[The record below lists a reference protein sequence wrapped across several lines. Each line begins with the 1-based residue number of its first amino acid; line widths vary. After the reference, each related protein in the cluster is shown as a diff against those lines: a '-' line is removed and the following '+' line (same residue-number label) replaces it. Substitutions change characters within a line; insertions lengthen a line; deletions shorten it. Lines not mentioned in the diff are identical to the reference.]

1 MSYEISDPISDSK
14 NKASRSHRP
23 PGTVTVLDLERP
35 TIRQEWWSITNDRWN
50 ELRAEAVG
58 ENKTKAQTAS
68 ATLRKLKGKPG
79 CSANVIP
86 EEEVDSQEVSAAF
99 EERVATIEGQF
110 YDLDHTVTGLYQ
122 TLEYEFLD
130 VLMDDSGS
138 SVSYSA
144 VNFMNPLSNP
154 TINPSKLPKVY
165 DNRQIRLNTK
175 VDYLPLLC
183 VSSCLCFV
191 SFAALVALTAF
202 RTLEIVSPNSRR
214 RTTYTDQSPHKMSMT
229 LEEAQAPRQP
239 KPVPSGPDN
248 VLEQFNLRD
257 RVVVV
262 TGAAEGIGGAVVDSM
277 AEAGANVALW
287 YRSNDKAIAKAEE
300 LAKKHGNKFKA
311 YQIEIS
317 DPEKVKELVA
327 KVVEDFGRLDVMVA
341 NAGMAISKPILET
354 SVEEY
359 KKQFAV
365 NVDGVFY
372 CAKYAG
378 EQFKKQG
385 KGNLIITSSISAHI
399 VNVPVDQPVYNSTK
413 AAITH
418 LGKSLAR
425 EWRDFAR
432 VNIVSPG
439 FFNTKMGAGESV
451 INEAYRMTPMGRQ
464 GDVREIKALYLYLA
478 SDASS
483 YQTGSDTVIDGGYIL
498 P

>member
-1 MSYEISDPISDSK
+1 
-14 NKASRSHRP
+14 
-23 PGTVTVLDLERP
+23 
-35 TIRQEWWSITNDRWN
+35 
-50 ELRAEAVG
+50 
-58 ENKTKAQTAS
+58 
-68 ATLRKLKGKPG
+68 
-79 CSANVIP
+79 
-86 EEEVDSQEVSAAF
+86 
-99 EERVATIEGQF
+99 
-110 YDLDHTVTGLYQ
+110 
-122 TLEYEFLD
+122 
-130 VLMDDSGS
+130 
-138 SVSYSA
+138 
-144 VNFMNPLSNP
+144 
-154 TINPSKLPKVY
+154 
-165 DNRQIRLNTK
+165 
-175 VDYLPLLC
+175 
-183 VSSCLCFV
+183 
-191 SFAALVALTAF
+191 
-202 RTLEIVSPNSRR
+202 
-214 RTTYTDQSPHKMSMT
+214 MSMT

-248 VLEQFNLRD
+248 VLEQFNLKD

-287 YRSNDKAIAKAEE
+287 YRSNDKAITKAEE

-317 DPEKVKELVA
+317 DPDKVKELVA

-354 SVEEY
+354 TVEEY

>member
-1 MSYEISDPISDSK
+1 
-14 NKASRSHRP
+14 
-23 PGTVTVLDLERP
+23 
-35 TIRQEWWSITNDRWN
+35 
-50 ELRAEAVG
+50 
-58 ENKTKAQTAS
+58 
-68 ATLRKLKGKPG
+68 
-79 CSANVIP
+79 
-86 EEEVDSQEVSAAF
+86 
-99 EERVATIEGQF
+99 
-110 YDLDHTVTGLYQ
+110 
-122 TLEYEFLD
+122 
-130 VLMDDSGS
+130 
-138 SVSYSA
+138 
-144 VNFMNPLSNP
+144 
-154 TINPSKLPKVY
+154 
-165 DNRQIRLNTK
+165 
-175 VDYLPLLC
+175 
-183 VSSCLCFV
+183 
-191 SFAALVALTAF
+191 
-202 RTLEIVSPNSRR
+202 
-214 RTTYTDQSPHKMSMT
+214 MSMT
-229 LEEAQAPRQP
+229 LEEAQVPRQP
-239 KPVPSGPDN
+239 NPVPSGPDN
-248 VLEQFNLRD
+248 VLEQFNLKN

-287 YRSNDKAIAKAEE
+287 YRSNDKAVTKAEE

-317 DPEKVKELVA
+317 DPEKVQELVA
-327 KVVEDFGRLDVMVA
+327 KVVEDFGRLDVMIA

-425 EWRDFAR
+425 EWREFAR